1 MSKDAKA
8 EAEKPPAEE
17 VGFVIRNIIPAGFDE
32 ATNVDGLVTEFFAA
46 CEPLEKDDLVYVFVD
61 ARTGARFCECH
72 IRASK
77 LIPLATIDVPLDP
90 EEQEEYRANR
100 ELVTS
105 HQAFDDMKDD
115 AVERRAFSNL
125 VLEYRT
131 DYDDEHPLKVIGGQH
146 RYEAIRLAAETA
158 AVDEYHGVKV
168 YFGLDREQRYDVQLI
183 SNTVIAVST
192 DLYDRLQ
199 ETNRGPELRNWCQE
213 VGLLAPGE
221 DFADKRQRGKLINVR
236 LVRSFILNYYAG
248 MKIDAL
254 KFSEV
259 ETTPQLAK
267 TNDAEWEKVRRE
279 GTLWQ
284 DEKLK
289 AAGREFARLIE
300 TQRRAFPEKGDV
312 DSAEKATNYAV
323 VAAWAYVAGLLHDN
337 ESRLPRH
344 FRLPDQK
351 GHDPLNVAALIEKG
365 KHANDGPGYRGMGYR
380 TDPKE
385 RGRFVELFF
394 LQADRGNGISPAAV
408 DLAVKQHVQK
418 KNLLEVQESKKRL
431 EAQESRKKT

>member
-1 MSKDAKA
+1 MATELRINNLIPEGFEGSVRDVDALVA
-8 EAEKPPAEE
+8 E
-17 VGFVIRNIIPAGFDE
+17 FVADC
-32 ATNVDGLVTEFFAA
+32 D
-46 CEPLEKDDLVYVFVD
+46 PLEKNDVFTIFVD

-72 IRASK
+72 IRASA

-105 HQAFDDMKDD
+105 HQAFEDMKDD
-115 AVERRAFSNL
+115 AVARRSFSNL
-125 VLEYRT
+125 VIEYST
-131 DYDDEHPLKVIGGQH
+131 DYDEEHPLKVIGGQH
-146 RYEAIRLAAETA
+146 RYEAIRLALETD
-158 AVDEYHGVKV
+158 VDEYHGVKV
-168 YFGLDREQRYDVQLI
+168 YFGLNREQRYDVQLI

-199 ETNRGPELRNWCQE
+199 ETNRGPELRDWCQA
-213 VGLLAPGE
+213 VGLLAPEE

-248 MKIDAL
+248 KKIDPHR
-254 KFSEV
+254 FSEI
-259 ETTPQLAK
+259 ETTPELAK
-267 TNDAEWEKVRRE
+267 TNDAEWEKLRRE

-300 TQRRAFPEKGDV
+300 TQRSAFPEKGDV
-312 DSAEKATNYAV
+312 DFAEKATNYAV
-323 VAAWAYVAGLLHDN
+323 VAGWAYVAGLLHDN
-337 ESRLPRH
+337 DVRLNRH
-344 FRLPDQK
+344 FGLPDHK
-351 GHDPLNVAALIEKG
+351 GHDPLNVAALIDKG
-365 KHANDGPGYRGMGYR
+365 KHANDGASYRGMGYR

-394 LQADRGNGISPAAV
+394 LQAERGNGISPAAV

-418 KNLLEVQESKKRL
+418 KNFLEVQESKKRL
-431 EAQESRKKT
+431 EAQESRKRI